1 MSHFTGLVVMTPQ
14 YMKEHTLEDS
24 LEKYDEG
31 IEYPEYSRG
40 EVTDF
45 EKAHF
50 LAFYAAN
57 KEQIG
62 YPVSDNKEQEKQE
75 KQKIAES
82 FFEKHPD
89 LLSQFDDLYIKFG
102 NDWNGNRWRK
112 DTGKW
117 EGYSTYNPNSK
128 WDWYEL
134 GGRWSGSLKTKN
146 GKFVDECMLDELD
159 WNDGKNEDT
168 KFHYHKSCVPFA
180 IIVDGEW
187 FEKGQM
193 GWFAITLNEKS
204 EDVWCNEFNQ
214 ILEKIPKNG
223 TEVYLIDF
231 HI

>member
-1 MSHFTGLVVMTPQ
+1 MSHFTGLVVMTPH

-24 LEKYDEG
+24 LEKYNEG

-45 EKAHF
+45 EKAQF
-50 LAFYAAN
+50 LAFYCAN
-57 KEQIG
+57 KEQIR
-62 YPVSDNKEQEKQE
+62 YPIYGNEEQE

-102 NDWNGNRWRK
+102 YDWNDNRWRK

-117 EGYSTYNPNSK
+117 EDYTTYNPNSK
-128 WDWYEL
+128 WDWYEV
-134 GGRWSGSLKTKN
+134 GGRWGGCLKTKN

-159 WNDGKNEDT
+159 WNEEKNEDT

-193 GWFAITLNEKS
+193 GWFAFTTNEKS
-204 EDVWCNEFNQ
+204 KDVWRNEFNQ
-214 ILEKIPKNG
+214 IFEKIPKNG